1 MRGMS
6 RPAPSRYWQRNRRL
20 IGVLLGV
27 WSVATFG
34 VLFFAREL
42 MFQWLNWPFAF
53 WFAAQGALL
62 MYVAIIALYAR
73 WMNQADEQARQAEQA
88 AVQRPAPGP

>member
-1 MRGMS
+1 MRAMS
-6 RPAPSRYWQRNRRL
+6 GPATSRYWQRNRRL
-20 IGVLLGV
+20 IGALLGV

-73 WMNQADEQARQAEQA
+73 LMNRADEQARQAPQA
-88 AVQRPAPGP
+88 EAPPPGP